1 MTLSKQYFTVLQLL
15 RTARQQI
22 DLNLAAWDEFC
33 GTSQEG
39 QLLFEK
45 EWFVLNKTGGNE
57 ESLKSWETQQN
68 KVTQHLRIQTESLR
82 GRIDRKTEEVK
93 SLRDGVRLA
102 EYQIFSRFCVFK
114 LLGFQCT
121 NRMFSV
127 IQCNIASRSNERH
140 GSEPCN
146 IRVYGCYY
154 CIHTAWVHGC
164 KSASYC

>member
-22 DLNLAAWDEFC
+22 DLNLAAWEEFC

-39 QLLFEK
+39 QAVFIRKYFILTEK
-45 EWFVLNKTGGNE
+45 GVNE
-57 ESLKSWETQQN
+57 ETLKSWETQQN

-102 EYQIFSRFCVFK
+102 EYQFLFS
-114 LLGFQCT
+114 LLCFQVAGIS
-121 NRMFSV
+121 M
-127 IQCNIASRSNERH
+127 
-140 GSEPCN
+140 
-146 IRVYGCYY
+146 Y
-154 CIHTAWVHGC
+154 
-164 KSASYC
+164 